1 MDKNISGLVF
11 AVLIGLTVFIGMG
24 NFLGGLATVYNKNP
38 DTTFINESKKQIDQL
53 NETSQ
58 NMKEALK
65 KPADSSWSLFDK
77 LFGGF
82 KLFIAAVSG
91 LMNLVVG
98 GGPVAALL
106 SLPSDMLGGT
116 AGVLIP
122 GWFMAVLIIMATL
135 IVLFGLLNWGRGS
148 GKI

>member
-1 MDKNISGLVF
+1 MF

-24 NFLGGLATVYNKNP
+24 NFLGGLATTYNKNP
-38 DTTFINESKKQIDQL
+38 ETGFINESKKQVQQL

-58 NMKEALK
+58 SMKEALK

-82 KLFIAAVSG
+82 KLFIAAVTG
-91 LMNLVVG
+91 LVGLVVG
-98 GGPVAALL
+98 GGPITALL
-106 SLPSDMLGGT
+106 SLPGDMMGGA

-122 GWFMAVLIIMATL
+122 GWFMAVLVIMVTL
-135 IVLFGLLNWGRGS
+135 TILFGLLNWGRGS
-148 GKI
+148 GEL